1 MAQQKHDIQTL
12 ADIKNLV
19 DTFYGKVRLDALI
32 GPIFDERIQDRWPQH
47 LEKMYTFWQTILLEE
62 HTYFGAPFPPHAQLP
77 IEKEH
82 FDKWLQIFHATL
94 EELFEGK
101 IADEAKWRANKMA
114 QMFQYKLQYFRERPD
129 NALI

>member
-62 HTYFGAPFPPHAQLP
+62 HTYFDAPFPPHAQLP

-114 QMFQYKLQYFRERPD
+114 QMFQYKLQYFR
-129 NALI
+129 

>member
-1 MAQQKHDIQTL
+1 MEQQKHDIQTL

-62 HTYFGAPFPPHAQLP
+62 HTYNGAPFPPHAQLP

-94 EELFEGK
+94 AELFEGK